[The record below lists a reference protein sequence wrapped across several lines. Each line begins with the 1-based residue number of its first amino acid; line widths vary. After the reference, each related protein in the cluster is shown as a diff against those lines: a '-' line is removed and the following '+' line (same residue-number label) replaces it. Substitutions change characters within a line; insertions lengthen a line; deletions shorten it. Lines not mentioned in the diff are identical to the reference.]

1 MMANIPIDLDIHA
14 YVDGQLDEPARLA
27 MLSRLASDANLRQQ
41 VAELQM
47 LKALVLSSYP
57 VDEANA
63 VFHRKRR
70 SKSTLSNMVASF
82 VLIVAVSVGW
92 LAHSMLHPVSSGVVV
107 PLSMAKG
114 DGNYLVQMS
123 LGNEADWQNSVSGIE
138 LLLMKSET
146 SQVELLV
153 NDEAISMLDQH
164 SPVANKLQQLAQET
178 NRLKLS
184 VCKQGLERWRSR
196 GLSVNLISGVDTSH
210 SALEGVINRLKE
222 GWYLVPLEK
231 LTPA

>member
-138 LLLMKSET
+138 LFANE
-146 SQVELLV
+146 VR
-153 NDEAISMLDQH
+153 DQ
-164 SPVANKLQQLAQET
+164 S
-178 NRLKLS
+178 S
-184 VCKQGLERWRSR
+184 
-196 GLSVNLISGVDTSH
+196 
-210 SALEGVINRLKE
+210 
-222 GWYLVPLEK
+222 
-231 LTPA
+231 